1 MPFQMLIAMILI
13 FILMQ
18 EILLVH
24 VKLVGFLPEVKGNVL
39 LQKAFKLMV
48 VKLVIL

>member
-1 MPFQMLIAMILI
+1 
-13 FILMQ
+13 
-18 EILLVH
+18 
-24 VKLVGFLPEVKGNVL
+24 LVGFLLEVKDSVL